1 MISLIVGLGNPGQ
14 KYAFNRHNVGFQ
26 CLDRL
31 ARAHGLKFT
40 ERKAKALLARGRIEG
55 VEVVLAKP
63 LTYMNLSGEA
73 IEFLVR
79 IYQLRPEDILVIYDD
94 LDLPFGRIRL
104 RSKGGAGGHKG
115 MKSIIEHVGTDSIPR
130 LRIGIG
136 RPKQGDTVD
145 YLLSDFTPEEG
156 ILIEESYERAIA
168 AVERFLTK
176 GIVAAMNEFN

>member
-1 MISLIVGLGNPGQ
+1 
-14 KYAFNRHNVGFQ
+14 
-26 CLDRL
+26 
-31 ARAHGLKFT
+31 
-40 ERKAKALLARGRIEG
+40 
-55 VEVVLAKP
+55 
-63 LTYMNLSGEA
+63 
-73 IEFLVR
+73 
-79 IYQLRPEDILVIYDD
+79 
-94 LDLPFGRIRL
+94 
-104 RSKGGAGGHKG
+104 

-136 RPKQGDTVD
+136 RPKQGDPVD